1 MLVLL
6 FLRCFRWL
14 LIVKRGGSLMDIN
27 YNRLWKQMIDKGYN
41 KTMLREKA
49 GISTNAVA
57 KLGKNP
63 VHVFIQRSLLCAADL
78 NIVPDPDKLRV

>member
-57 KLGKNP
+57 KLGKNEP
-63 VHVFIQRSLLCAADL
+63 VSMETLSKICLALD
-78 NIVPDPDKLRV
+78 